1 MEKDRALRE
10 VYPLVDGKR
19 TQGEIAADLDTR
31 GIAKKSAVSLKFEKL
46 AEDYGLIQHV
56 RRAKAGKIYRRTRL
70 AKTLKIDTRARQGKA
85 EDDEQLR
92 RSKKAASGLVSDAWR
107 DLAGGATRRTPPSPS
122 SSALLS
128 GAATSKVS
136 STPCREVS

>member
-1 MEKDRALRE
+1 MAESDELFNEVAQLRDEVEEQGAMIGALVHIGGNDLRAQILQDMEKDRALRE
-10 VYPLVDGKR
+10 VYLLVDGKR

-70 AKTLKIDTRARQGKA
+70 GRTLKIDRALDKATLKKTRN
-85 EDDEQLR
+85 
-92 RSKKAASGLVSDAWR
+92 
-107 DLAGGATRRTPPSPS
+107 
-122 SSALLS
+122 
-128 GAATSKVS
+128 
-136 STPCREVS
+136 

>member
-1 MEKDRALRE
+1 MAESDELFNEVAQLRDEVEEQGAMIGALVHIGGNELRNEILQDMEKDRALRE
-10 VYPLVDGKR
+10 VYLLVDGKR

-70 AKTLKIDTRARQGKA
+70 AKTLKIDRRLDKAKPGK
-85 EDDEQLR
+85 
-92 RSKKAASGLVSDAWR
+92 
-107 DLAGGATRRTPPSPS
+107 
-122 SSALLS
+122 
-128 GAATSKVS
+128 TS
-136 STPCREVS
+136 T

>member
-1 MEKDRALRE
+1 MAESDELFNEVAQLRDEVEEQGAMIGALVHIGGNELRNEILHDMEKDRALRE
-10 VYPLVDGKR
+10 VYLLVDGKR

-70 AKTLKIDTRARQGKA
+70 AKTLKIDRRLDKA
-85 EDDEQLR
+85 
-92 RSKKAASGLVSDAWR
+92 KP
-107 DLAGGATRRTPPSPS
+107 RTTS
-122 SSALLS
+122 S
-128 GAATSKVS
+128 
-136 STPCREVS
+136 

>member
-1 MEKDRALRE
+1 MAESDELFNEVAQLRDEVEEQGAMIGALVHIGGNELRNEILQDMEKDRALRE
-10 VYPLVDGKR
+10 VYLLVDGKR

-70 AKTLKIDTRARQGKA
+70 AKTLKIDRGLDKA
-85 EDDEQLR
+85 
-92 RSKKAASGLVSDAWR
+92 KP
-107 DLAGGATRRTPPSPS
+107 RTTS
-122 SSALLS
+122 S
-128 GAATSKVS
+128 
-136 STPCREVS
+136 

>member
-1 MEKDRALRE
+1 MAESDELFNEVAQLRDEVEEQGAMIGALVHIGGNELRNEILQDMEKDRALRE
-10 VYPLVDGKR
+10 VYQLVDGKR

-70 AKTLKIDTRARQGKA
+70 AKTLKIDRGLDKA
-85 EDDEQLR
+85 KPR
-92 RSKKAASGLVSDAWR
+92 K
-107 DLAGGATRRTPPSPS
+107 TS
-122 SSALLS
+122 S
-128 GAATSKVS
+128 
-136 STPCREVS
+136 

>member
-1 MEKDRALRE
+1 MAESDELFNEVAQLRDEVEEQGAMIGALVHIGGNELRNEILKDMEKDRALRE
-10 VYPLVDGKR
+10 VYLLVDGKR

-70 AKTLKIDTRARQGKA
+70 AKTLKIDRGLDKA
-85 EDDEQLR
+85 
-92 RSKKAASGLVSDAWR
+92 KP
-107 DLAGGATRRTPPSPS
+107 RTTS
-122 SSALLS
+122 S
-128 GAATSKVS
+128 
-136 STPCREVS
+136 

>member
-1 MEKDRALRE
+1 MAESDELFNEVAQLRDEVEEQGAMIGALVHIGGHELRNEILQDMDKDRALRE
-10 VYPLVDGKR
+10 VYLLVDGKR

-70 AKTLKIDTRARQGKA
+70 AKTLKIDRRLDKAKPGK
-85 EDDEQLR
+85 
-92 RSKKAASGLVSDAWR
+92 
-107 DLAGGATRRTPPSPS
+107 
-122 SSALLS
+122 
-128 GAATSKVS
+128 TS
-136 STPCREVS
+136 T